1 MVSSR
6 GADRRRKGLLWYAA
20 AACATLVPA
29 LLIWVFSIDV
39 PGDRCQFAPDR
50 PGLETR
56 QILWTFAMIAALTGI
71 GLSILGLFLRRWWFV
86 LVLLGFLAEL
96 AFVGIS
102 GLGLDPCGLG

>member
-1 MVSSR
+1 M
-6 GADRRRKGLLWYAA
+6 LWYAA

-56 QILWTFAMIAALTGI
+56 QILWTFAMIAALTGRE
-71 GLSILGLFLRRWWFV
+71 LSILGLILPRWWYVQQHLVFISELTFV
-86 LVLLGFLAEL
+86 V
-96 AFVGIS
+96 IS